1 MIMKRKT
8 REQLSGERV
17 TNTVINLIL
26 IICGLI
32 AIYPIWF
39 TLIASISSPGEISAG
54 KVLFLPKGLN
64 VDAYKALLEKK
75 ELWVGYRNTIL
86 YTFLGTVIDLLAQLL
101 CAYALSRKTL
111 PGRKWINLFFVI
123 TMYFGGGMIP
133 GFLLISKLGLY
144 DSMWA
149 IVLSGAVNVYNV
161 MVAKSFFEG
170 NIPESLF
177 DAARIDGCSY
187 THFFT
192 SVVLPL
198 SKSIISIL
206 AMFSIQARWNNYMT
220 PKIYLR
226 SKDKY
231 TLQQVIQQI
240 CASLNGSLSNMD
252 SMDSEQYIAMIRE
265 QQLMKYAVVIVSAA
279 PLVLLYPL
287 IQKYLITGVMVGAVK
302 E

>member
-1 MIMKRKT
+1 MKLKT

-17 TNTVINLIL
+17 TNAVINLIL
-26 IICGLI
+26 IVCGVI

-39 TLIASISSPGEISAG
+39 TLIASISSPGAISTG
-54 KVLFLPKGLN
+54 EVLFLPKGIN
-64 VDAYKALLEKK
+64 VDAYKALLAKK
-75 ELWVGYRNTIL
+75 DLWIGYRNTIV
-86 YTFLGTVIDLLAQLL
+86 YTFLGTMIDLFAQLL

-111 PGRKWINLFFVI
+111 PGNKWINLFFVI

-133 GFLLISKLGLY
+133 SFLLISKLGLY
-144 DSMWA
+144 DSMWSV
-149 IVLSGAVNVYNV
+149 ILSGAVSVYNI
-161 MVAKSFFEG
+161 MVARSFFAG

-187 THFFT
+187 TRFFT
-192 SVVLPL
+192 SIVMPL
-198 SKSIISIL
+198 SKSIIAIL
-206 AMFSIQARWNNYMT
+206 TMFSIQSRWNNYMT
-220 PKIYLR
+220 PMMFLQSR
-226 SKDKY
+226 DKY

-240 CASLNGSLSNMD
+240 CASLNSSLTNMD
-252 SMDSEQYIAMIRE
+252 GIDMEQYVALVRE

>member
-1 MIMKRKT
+1 MRKRKI
-8 REQLSGERV
+8 REHLTGDHMTDV
-17 TNTVINLIL
+17 IINLIL
-26 IICGLI
+26 IICGII

-54 KVLFLPKGLN
+54 NVLLWPKGLN
-64 VDAYKALLEKK
+64 TDAYKALLEKK
-75 ELWVGYRNTIL
+75 ELWIGYRNTIF
-86 YTFLGTVIDLLAQLL
+86 YTLVAVVLNLTVQLL
-101 CAYALSRKTL
+101 CAYSLSRKTL

-133 GFLLISKLGLY
+133 SFVLNSKLGLY
-144 DSMWA
+144 DTMWA
-149 IVLSGAVNVYNV
+149 IVIPGIVNVYNI

-187 THFFT
+187 TRFFT

-198 SKSIISIL
+198 SKSIIAIL
-206 AMFSIQARWNNYMT
+206 AMFSIQATWNNYMT

-240 CASLNGSLSNMD
+240 CATLNGSLSNMEG
-252 SMDSEQYIAMIRE
+252 MGTEEYVALIRE

-279 PLVLLYPL
+279 PLVLLYPF
-287 IQKYLITGVMVGAVK
+287 IQKYLIKGVMLGAVK

>member
-1 MIMKRKT
+1 MKRKT

>member
-1 MIMKRKT
+1 MKRKT

-187 THFFT
+187 TRFFT

-252 SMDSEQYIAMIRE
+252 SMDSEQYITMIRE